1 MGNNE
6 VKIHESH
13 KINTNEDINKI
24 YYGTDLVI
32 PE

>member
-6 VKIHESH
+6 VKMCESH
-13 KINTNEDINKI
+13 KINTNEDIDKI
-24 YYGTDLVI
+24 HYGTDLVI